1 MRAAPGH
8 TFSSIPQLFQLAA
21 YWMILLVV
29 IPLHIHLHIS
39 VDFELNQ
46 LKTKEAALIEKIQN
60 LSTELDQVKKINQEL
75 QTEKKN
81 LTEQVESMKKTWNE
95 QNVSQAQWII
105 DQYCPK
111 DKKRQCASCQKG
123 WLHYQSS
130 CYVVNNV
137 EPKNQKTWEEAR
149 KNCRGRSSDLTVV
162 GNEDEK
168 TFLKGNSW
176 VDKNINGYWIGLRA
190 EGGRWKWID
199 GSDLTNQA
207 WIQQQ
212 NATDGQC
219 VTSLQNREWT
229 SVSCT
234 EKNTWICEKKALSV

>member
-1 MRAAPGH
+1 MASDLKALSLIPAASH
-8 TFSSIPQLFQLAA
+8 STANRSSESCRSCSDDANKSMFRSLCGKRLALIIF
-21 YWMILLVV
+21 ILARPNVYSL
-29 IPLHIHLHIS
+29 IS
-39 VDFELNQ
+39 V
-46 LKTKEAALIEKIQN
+46 
-60 LSTELDQVKKINQEL
+60 
-75 QTEKKN
+75 
-81 LTEQVESMKKTWNE
+81 
-95 QNVSQAQWII
+95 VSE
-105 DQYCPK
+105 
-111 DKKRQCASCQKG
+111 RQCASCQKG

-149 KNCRGRSSDLTVV
+149 KNC
-162 GNEDEK
+162 
-168 TFLKGNSW
+168 NSW